1 MNPLHERL
9 VLLTR
14 RLPEILIMLLT
25 KRERKFLA
33 AFIHE
38 ATTDPFKGP
47 ATEELHRRNIYYTDL
62 AHLMTAYYRETVA
75 DPNEP
80 GENSNFTPPAC
91 PWKDRDT
98 AARRDQEVELAL

>member
-1 MNPLHERL
+1 
-9 VLLTR
+9 
-14 RLPEILIMLLT
+14 MLLT
-25 KRERKFLA
+25 NREREFLT

-62 AHLMTAYYRETVA
+62 SHMLTAYYRENA
-75 DPNEP
+75 GDPEGFGGKHDP
-80 GENSNFTPPAC
+80 APPPC

-98 AARRDQEVELAL
+98 ALRRDREVEAAPERAANQAVS